1 MAITAKKVN
10 AGDDIKATD
19 HNNLVDDVTALDK
32 REPQKGDPGKQGEP
46 GPNGKSAFEIAQDNG
61 FEGTEEEWLASLKG
75 PQGNPGTNG
84 KDGAKGD
91 PGKDGKDGAKGAPG
105 ADGKS
110 VKALSLTTDDNGAV
124 TSGKVTFSDDS
135 TADITVS

>member
-46 GPNGKSAFEIAQDNG
+46 GPSGKSAFEIAQDNG
-61 FEGTEEEWLASLKG
+61 FEGTEGEWLASLKG
-75 PQGNPGTNG
+75 PQGDPGTN
-84 KDGAKGD
+84 
-91 PGKDGKDGAKGAPG
+91 
-105 ADGKS
+105 GKS

-124 TSGKVTFSDDS
+124 TGGKVTFSDDS